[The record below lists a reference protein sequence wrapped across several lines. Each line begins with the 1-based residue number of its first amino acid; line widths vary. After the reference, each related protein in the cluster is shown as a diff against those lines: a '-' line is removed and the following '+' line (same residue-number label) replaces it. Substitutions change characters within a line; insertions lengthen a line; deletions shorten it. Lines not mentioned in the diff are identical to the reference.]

1 MYFEQNLSTK
11 AFALDLRNRSLN
23 YTQYMANKLTKLEI
37 NYDQFYIINKLFNM
51 NLFDYC
57 LHGFL
62 VYFYDTYCHKYV

>member
-37 NYDQFYIINKLFNM
+37 NYDQFYIIKKLFFTIF
-51 NLFDYC
+51 LFNEQGNDNKKI
-57 LHGFL
+57 
-62 VYFYDTYCHKYV
+62 YF